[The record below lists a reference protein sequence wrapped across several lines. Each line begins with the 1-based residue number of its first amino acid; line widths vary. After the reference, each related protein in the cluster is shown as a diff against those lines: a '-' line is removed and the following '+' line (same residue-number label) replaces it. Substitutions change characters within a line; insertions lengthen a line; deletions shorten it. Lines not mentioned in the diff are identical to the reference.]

1 MIGTL
6 MGVIKFIAVVCLLLL
21 VIVAALVLVV
31 VVTAIL
37 QGFADFIFRR
47 KK

>member
-6 MGVIKFIAVVCLLLL
+6 MGIIKFVAVVCLLLL
-21 VIVAALVLVV
+21 VIAAALVLVV

-37 QGFADFIFRR
+37 EGFANFIFRR

>member
-6 MGVIKFIAVVCLLLL
+6 MGIIKLVAVVCLLLL
-21 VIVAALVLVV
+21 VIAAALVLVA

-37 QGFADFIFRR
+37 QGSADFIFRR

>member
-6 MGVIKFIAVVCLLLL
+6 MGIIKFVSVVCLLLL
-21 VIVAALVLVV
+21 VIAAVLVLVA

-37 QGFADFIFRR
+37 EGFANFIFRR